1 MATMSNQFVV
11 GETDERFA
19 WMQNSDGFN
28 CAVLER
34 LRAPRGMND
43 GDPPANLTTDAQWQ
57 AIIALIAVA
66 PEMLAVLKRA
76 ESLVWGNMYEVEE
89 FLKQVRAAV
98 AKAEPPQ
105 PRPIKRKVTIT
116 TEVEI
121 EVFSDAPD
129 DMVMKLAEG
138 AVRSGIGNVTC
149 KRVIV

>member
-1 MATMSNQFVV
+1 MSKSNQWVM
-11 GETDERFA
+11 GETDQRFA
-19 WMQNSDGFN
+19 WLEDDTGMNVA
-28 CAVLER
+28 CMER
-34 LRAPRGMND
+34 LPNRYGPRGVMPYN
-43 GDPPANLTTDAQWQ
+43 TTDEHWQ
-57 AIIALIAVA
+57 AIIDVIAAA
-66 PEMLAVLKRA
+66 PEMLSVLKRA

-89 FLKQVRAAV
+89 FLKLVRAAV
-98 AKAEPPQ
+98 AKAEPPRVV
-105 PRPIKRKVTIT
+105 PVKRKVTIT